1 MTVPVNYKCEKAP
14 TLSQATSPQLSLEIV
29 PHGHRD
35 QHHRHEKKAQTHSWI
50 TCPSLSSAPMEKKPN
65 LPSPALCSWELR
77 PAVADWIIFIG
88 LSAIIKSL
96 GT

>member
-1 MTVPVNYKCEKAP
+1 MTVPVNHKCEKAP
-14 TLSQATSPQLSLEIV
+14 TLSQAINPQLSLEIV

-35 QHHRHEKKAQTHSWI
+35 QHHRHEKLKPTAGS
-50 TCPSLSSAPMEKKPN
+50 PAPLSLAPMEKKPN

-77 PAVADWIIFIG
+77 PAVVDWIIFIG